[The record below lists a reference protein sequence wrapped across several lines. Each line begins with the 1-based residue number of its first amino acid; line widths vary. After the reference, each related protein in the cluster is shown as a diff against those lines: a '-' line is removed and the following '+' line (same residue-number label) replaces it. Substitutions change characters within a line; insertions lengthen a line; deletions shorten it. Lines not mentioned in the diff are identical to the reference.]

1 MSLQILESLHGVDLL
16 CQQKLFS
23 VNRELWPDFMRDRP
37 NQMCF
42 SPVNGGGCCRNCFD
56 LNWPGMSFTSSNS
69 DVIHQLTPFVAARSG
84 IPIPSAIN
92 LGPVNPAACQYAYNT
107 GCTGPPIVFL
117 EYFNSGPLVSKSLLS
132 VGMYLQGLSGTRG
145 LGTAQY
151 AFENNRTSDDNFSP
165 WRCSGGTFHLAQGQS
180 ATHTDLLT
188 GTTITWPTS
197 VEIVAAPACTNQHQ
211 ACGLFNN
218 TWNSSS
224 WGWYS

>member
-1 MSLQILESLHGVDLL
+1 
-16 CQQKLFS
+16 
-23 VNRELWPDFMRDRP
+23 
-37 NQMCF
+37 MCF
-42 SPVNGGGCCRNCFD
+42 FS
-56 LNWPGMSFTSSNS
+56 
-69 DVIHQLTPFVAARSG
+69 VAARSG

-92 LGPVNPAACQYAYNT
+92 LGPVNPAACQYAYLS
-107 GCTGPPIVFL
+107 GCGGGPVIVFF
-117 EYFNSGPLVSKSLLS
+117 EYQNSGAFVGQSLLVVAMS
-132 VGMYLQGLSGTRG
+132 VTTLAGSRG
-145 LGTAQY
+145 LGSADY
-151 AFENNRTSDDNFSP
+151 AYESNRTSSDSFSP